1 MDLGLLPMSLL
12 FIFSWRSFMSFSL
25 RILSEVLGGQQP
37 DFLAQLCVGVQFI
50 NFRSGNSVDNTL
62 CVGKNNVM
70 LIV

>member
-1 MDLGLLPMSLL
+1 
-12 FIFSWRSFMSFSL
+12 MSFSL

-62 CVGKNNVM
+62 CVGENNVM